1 VTEVR
6 PARDQPEVDA
16 ALALRYE
23 VFCVEQ
29 GVSLAEERDGR
40 DGDALHLVVVEDGEV
55 VGTCRLLAE
64 GSEVKLGRMAVA
76 PGHRGRG
83 LAAELL
89 VAADAQAREWRAQRI
104 ALAAQLGART
114 LYERAGYAPYG
125 DVFLDAGIEH
135 VMMGKALD
143 E

>member
-1 VTEVR
+1 VIEVR
-6 PARDQPEVDA
+6 PARDQSEIDA

-23 VFCVEQ
+23 VFCNEQ
-29 GVSLAEERDGR
+29 GVSLEEERDGR
-40 DGDALHLVVVEDGEV
+40 DGEALHLVVVDDGEV
-55 VGTCRLLAE
+55 VGTCRLLLV

-76 PGHRGRG
+76 ASHRGRG

-89 VAADAQAREWRAQRI
+89 VEADVRSRELRAERI
-104 ALAAQLGART
+104 ALAAQLTAQS

-135 VMMGKALD
+135 VMMGKAL

>member
-6 PARDQPEVDA
+6 PARDQGEVDA

-23 VFCVEQ
+23 VFCGEQ

-40 DGDALHLVVVEDGEV
+40 DGEALQLVVLEDGEV
-55 VGTCRLLAE
+55 VGTCRLLVE

-76 PGHRGRG
+76 PAHRGRG

-89 VAADAQAREWRAQRI
+89 VEADVRARELGAERI
-104 ALAAQLGART
+104 ALAAQLGARA
-114 LYERAGYAPYG
+114 LYERAGYSPYG

-135 VMMGKALD
+135 VMMGKPL
-143 E
+143 